1 MLIELSPSGSRRED
15 IVSLPSASF
24 SLVRARRLTRRSFSF
39 SFSGRPED
47 RLYSTLFGG
56 AIVLPVAILGAG
68 WSMDT
73 GAGGVAVPCVFL
85 CSFSP
90 FSSSRLFFDSSL
102 TLPSSSVL
110 AGVGLMFVLASANTY
125 CVDCL
130 QKRSSEVIAINNF
143 VRYAFAAGASA
154 GILPLVKAIGVG
166 PANTIA
172 AGLGLIG
179 VVLVLAI
186 IKWGEGWAGRGPPET
201 PPATPP
207 PASIGE
213 EPSKLEE
220 KAMEDANGFDP
231 IEEEAREAIEAD
243 FRARGDHPN
252 PSRTKSSRRISE
264 PPLPLLK
271 TFSIE
276 HPHPV

>member
-1 MLIELSPSGSRRED
+1 
-15 IVSLPSASF
+15 
-24 SLVRARRLTRRSFSF
+24 
-39 SFSGRPED
+39 
-47 RLYSTLFGG
+47 
-56 AIVLPVAILGAG
+56 
-68 WSMDT
+68 
-73 GAGGVAVPCVFL
+73 
-85 CSFSP
+85 
-90 FSSSRLFFDSSL
+90 
-102 TLPSSSVL
+102 
-110 AGVGLMFVLASANTY
+110 MFVLASANTY

-130 QKRSSEVIAINNF
+130 QKRSSEAIAINNM
-143 VRYAFAAGASA
+143 VRYSFAAGASA

-207 PASIGE
+207 PAAIGE

-220 KAMEDANGFDP
+220 KVMEEAGGIEP
-231 IEEEAREAIEAD
+231 IDEEAREAIEAD
-243 FRARGDHPN
+243 FRARGDHP
-252 PSRTKSSRRISE
+252 PSASRTKSSRRISQ

-276 HPHPV
+276 HPHPL